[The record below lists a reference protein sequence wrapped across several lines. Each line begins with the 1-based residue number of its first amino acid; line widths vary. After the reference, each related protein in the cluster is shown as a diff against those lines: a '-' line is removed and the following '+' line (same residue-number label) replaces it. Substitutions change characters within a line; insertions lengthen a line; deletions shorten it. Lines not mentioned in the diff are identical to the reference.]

1 MRVAVIGSTG
11 GWHAERLVRALSTR
25 GHECEF
31 APVTRMVGRIEG
43 GLSVRSRDV
52 ALDACDV
59 VIVRAIPRGS
69 LEQIV
74 FRVDTL
80 HALAAVGVRSR
91 QRRARDRAHDRQVP
105 RLRAARGRGCTDA
118 ADRRLR
124 ARR

>member
-11 GWHAERLVRALSTR
+11 GWHAERLEHALRAR
-25 GHECEF
+25 GHDCAF
-31 APVTRMVGRIEG
+31 APVTRMVGRIDG
-43 GLSVRSRDV
+43 DFGVRSREL

-80 HALAAVGVRSR
+80 HALAASGVRTVN
-91 QRRARDRAHDRQVP
+91 RR
-105 RLRAARGRGCTDA
+105 
-118 ADRRLR
+118 
-124 ARR
+124 